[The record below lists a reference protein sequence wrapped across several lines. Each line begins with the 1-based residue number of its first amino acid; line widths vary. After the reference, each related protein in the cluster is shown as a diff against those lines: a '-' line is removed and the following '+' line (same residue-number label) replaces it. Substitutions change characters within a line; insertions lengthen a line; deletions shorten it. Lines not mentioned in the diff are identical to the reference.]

1 MTEAKRKTKVPTESP
16 SVQSLAREIDASAL
30 AEEAGM
36 QMREVRAEEDPHA
49 LFDLA
54 TDALFEALDALYYKR
69 PSERAEMLK
78 AETEAV
84 SQASPVIEEVA
95 RGMLG
100 CGNFATM
107 IACETVAAKARA
119 CVMAS
124 DEPLTAEAREKIA
137 RMAEAFERA
146 AAAGLRIAR
155 SGRM

>member
-30 AEEAGM
+30 ATEAGM
-36 QMREVRAEEDPHA
+36 PMLEVREDSRD
-49 LFDLA
+49 LFDSA
-54 TDALFEALDALYYKR
+54 SSAMFEVLDALYYKR
-69 PSERAEMLK
+69 PGARAEMRK
-78 AETEAV
+78 AEAAGV
-84 SQASPVIEEVA
+84 SQAAPTIEEVA

-107 IACETVAAKARA
+107 IACEIVAAKARA
-119 CVMAS
+119 CIMAS

-155 SGRM
+155 AGRM

>member
-30 AEEAGM
+30 ASEAGM

-84 SQASPVIEEVA
+84 SHAIMVA
-95 RGMLG
+95 KFPHPSIPRTTSSISGE
-100 CGNFATM
+100 
-107 IACETVAAKARA
+107 ACETVAAKARA
-119 CVMAS
+119 CIMAS